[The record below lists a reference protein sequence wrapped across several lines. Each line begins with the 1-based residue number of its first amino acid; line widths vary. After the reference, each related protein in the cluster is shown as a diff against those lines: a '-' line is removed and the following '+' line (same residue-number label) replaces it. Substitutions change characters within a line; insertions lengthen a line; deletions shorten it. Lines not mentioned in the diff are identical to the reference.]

1 MSTKPREQTDESPPC
16 ICLLNQKSIKAKD
29 QKTQTRRESTVHNG
43 DSVTAIFKAAL
54 QFIQGEGKAVFKEFE
69 KDEGPPKL
77 CVIL

>member
-1 MSTKPREQTDESPPC
+1 M
-16 ICLLNQKSIKAKD
+16 
-29 QKTQTRRESTVHNG
+29 HNG

-54 QFIQGEGKAVFKEFE
+54 QFIHGEGKAVFKEFE